1 MNKHDSKSIN
11 QSICRWKERKDEDDD
26 NYLRRRR
33 RVEGKGGRMDGE
45 IGSIEDDKGG
55 IGDDVEVDGNR
66 AGEVAGDDYY
76 AYSFSLSSGIS
87 AFA

>member
-1 MNKHDSKSIN
+1 
-11 QSICRWKERKDEDDD
+11 
-26 NYLRRRR
+26 
-33 RVEGKGGRMDGE
+33 MDGE

-55 IGDDVEVDGNR
+55 IGDNVEVDGDR